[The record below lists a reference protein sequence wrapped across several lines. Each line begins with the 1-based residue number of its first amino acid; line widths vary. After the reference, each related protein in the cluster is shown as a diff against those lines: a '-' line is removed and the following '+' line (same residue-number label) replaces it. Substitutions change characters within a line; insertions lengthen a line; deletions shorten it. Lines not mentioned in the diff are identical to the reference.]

1 MRINRLP
8 LISQTILFTSHTT
21 NNAPFFVTAPYKSME
36 QRVMR
41 HVTNVASLASHLT
54 KSVLITAHNVIITP
68 IRRIPTKGSCHAN
81 GNVVV
86 TR

>member
-21 NNAPFFVTAPYKSME
+21 NNAPFFV
-36 QRVMR
+36 

-68 IRRIPTKGSCHAN
+68 IRRIQDTSFMLMEESW
-81 GNVVV
+81 
-86 TR
+86 